1 MHIPSF
7 LLMADAST
15 LFIVLEVLAGVFTI
29 IFWILFFF
37 VPNSVQSSNERCY
50 MVFQRSFVAAD
61 LWMSIAFFLSA
72 YYLYHHETAGILWG
86 IVAGGTFV
94 FLGLM
99 DVLYNIENGM
109 YKHINSG
116 MFFEI
121 LINLVSLIFG
131 GYTIHYTWKLLI
143 R

>member
-1 MHIPSF
+1 MSIIN
-7 LLMADAST
+7 AST
-15 LFIVLEVLAGVFTI
+15 LFVVLEVLVGVLTI
-29 IFWILFFF
+29 IFWILFLF

-50 MVFQRSFVAAD
+50 MVFQKSFIAAD

-72 YYLYHHETAGILWG
+72 YYLYHHNPVGVLWG

-99 DVLYNIENGM
+99 DILYNIENGM
-109 YKHINSG
+109 YKHINTG

-121 LINLVSLIFG
+121 LINLVSIIFG
-131 GYTIHYTWKLLI
+131 AYTIFYTWHLLTH
-143 R
+143 

>member
-1 MHIPSF
+1 MVINNVS
-7 LLMADAST
+7 MV
-15 LFIVLEVLAGVFTI
+15 FIVLEVLAGVFTI
-29 IFWILFFF
+29 VFWILFFF
-37 VPNSVQSSNERCY
+37 VPGSVQSSDEKCY
-50 MVFQRSFVAAD
+50 MVFQKSFVAAD

-72 YYLYHHETAGILWG
+72 YFLYRSESIGVLWG

-121 LINLVSLIFG
+121 LINLTSLVFG
-131 GYTIHYTWKLLI
+131 SFTINYVWYLI
-143 R
+143 KH

>member
-1 MHIPSF
+1 MHIPGF
-7 LLMADAST
+7 LPLATASMT
-15 LFIVLEVLAGVFTI
+15 FIVLEVLAGVFTI

-72 YYLYHHETAGILWG
+72 HYLYHHETAGVLWG

-109 YKHINSG
+109 YKNMNTG
-116 MFFEI
+116 MFFEV
-121 LINLVSLIFG
+121 LINLVSIGFG
-131 GYTIHYTWKLLI
+131 SFTIHYTWRLLI

>member
-1 MHIPSF
+1 MVINNVS
-7 LLMADAST
+7 MA
-15 LFIVLEVLAGVFTI
+15 FIVLEVLAGVFTI
-29 IFWILFFF
+29 VFWILFFF
-37 VPNSVQSSNERCY
+37 VPGSVQSSDEKCY
-50 MVFQRSFVAAD
+50 MVFQKSFVAAD

-72 YYLYHHETAGILWG
+72 YFLYRSESIGVLWG

-121 LINLVSLIFG
+121 LINLTSLIFG
-131 GYTIHYTWKLLI
+131 SFTINYVWHLI
-143 R
+143 QH

>member
-1 MHIPSF
+1 MPI
-7 LLMADAST
+7 ANAST
-15 LFIVLEVLAGVFTI
+15 VFIVLEVLAGVFTI

-37 VPNSVQSSNERCY
+37 VPGSVQSTDEKCY
-50 MVFQRSFVAAD
+50 MVFQKSFVAAD
-61 LWMSIAFFLSA
+61 LWMSVAFFLSA
-72 YYLYHHETAGILWG
+72 YFLYHHEAVGVMWG

-121 LINLVSLIFG
+121 LINLVSIIFG
-131 GYTIHYTWKLLI
+131 SYTINYTWKLLI